1 MTHNDAMAT
10 LMTVGALDDAMAT
23 LRDAIFNAYIC
34 FARSEPLHGSER
46 ARRQTAL
53 EDIEEFLDGHPLTT
67 FSATHLELLSLMIA
81 YWREAEVEAGA
92 PEPDPLQ

>member
-1 MTHNDAMAT
+1 MPGPQMTHEDAMAT
-10 LMTVGALDDAMAT
+10 LMTVDALDDAMAT

-81 YWREAEVEAGA
+81 Y
-92 PEPDPLQ
+92 